1 MEVFTLNK
9 EGYNQLID
17 AYIKMSPKEVEGV
30 GNATT
35 LYYVQLLMHLVKS
48 LIEFKN
54 VPEDL
59 DIEELKRCLF
69 FAPIAII
76 KTNQGNYSLKA
87 NAGSDLDVYYK
98 PKNYVISNP
107 VLLQKE
113 YSIGIDCEV
122 LHIGQYRQFFEST
135 IPIILHYAQQLANC
149 DGSLD
154 VSLINSRMA
163 VVFKAHNDA
172 EATSAKMIYDQ
183 ITSGKP
189 AIFTV
194 KSIND
199 DGDWIVPLNVKNTYI
214 GNDLLLT
221 KQTIMNEFLTTIG
234 INNANT
240 DKRERLNTDEVNA
253 NNVQIQCHLMEWLD
267 NIKACL
273 VKINRLFGY
282 NIECNLKPFLRK
294 EVTDDANDTG
304 EPIDIME

>member
-1 MEVFTLNK
+1 MNK
-9 EGYNQLID
+9 NGYNQLIE
-17 AYIKMSPKEVEGV
+17 AYIKMSPEEVEGIS
-30 GNATT
+30 NTTT
-35 LYYVQLLMHLVKS
+35 LYYVHLLMHLVKS
-48 LIEFKN
+48 LIEFKK
-54 VPEDL
+54 VPDDL
-59 DIEELKRCLF
+59 DTEELKRCLF
-69 FAPIAII
+69 FAPVVVI
-76 KTNQGNYSLKA
+76 KTPQGNYSLKA
-87 NAGSDLDVYYK
+87 EPSSDLDVYYK
-98 PKNYVISNP
+98 PKKYIISNP
-107 VLLQKE
+107 ALLHK
-113 YSIGIDCEV
+113 YYTVGVNCEI

-135 IPIILHYAQQLANC
+135 MPIIKHYAQQLANC

-163 VVFKAHNDA
+163 VVFKAHNEA

-240 DKRERLNTDEVNA
+240 DKRERLNSDEVNA
-253 NNVQIQCHLMEWLD
+253 NNIQIQCHLMEWLD

-282 NIECNLKPFLRK
+282 NIECNLKSFIRE
-294 EVTDDANDTG
+294 EVSEDANDAG
-304 EPIDIME
+304 EPTDTME